1 MQESSFLN
9 RRNSSHNTHEMAWS
23 INSRVQS
30 KTNYGRHLTIDRGVR
45 IDESKR
51 PVEKGIREKKLHGM
65 LPFSVMIWITGLLL
79 AGSEGAL
86 MPYLNIAGAVVFFG
100 ASVWLG
106 KILPCLEPDAEV
118 REASK
123 EKTRHPVP
131 AKVDLSFCSQD
142 DGCTQSAH
150 HLGMFGDKNLFLKG
164 I

>member
-9 RRNSSHNTHEMAWS
+9 RRNSSHSTHGMVWS
-23 INSRVQS
+23 INTRVQS
-30 KTNYGRHLTIDRGVR
+30 KTNYGHHLTRDRDVR
-45 IDESKR
+45 INKSKR
-51 PVEKGIREKKLHGM
+51 PVEKSIREKKLHGI
-65 LPFSVMIWITGLLL
+65 LPLPVAIWITGLLL
-79 AGSEGAL
+79 AGSEGTL

-118 REASK
+118 CEVSK
-123 EKTRHPVP
+123 EKTRHPAP
-131 AKVDLSFCSQD
+131 AQVDLSFCGQD

-150 HLGMFGDKNLFLKG
+150 HLGMFGDKNLFFKG